1 MIFPILDRGENQMSN
16 KLIEESPSKALIAF
30 SLPLILGNVFQQ
42 LYNMMDSIIVGNYVG
57 PDALAAVGASST
69 LTMLFVALA
78 TGGSIGASIVIS
90 QLFGAGQ
97 YGRMKTAVN
106 TAVVSFLALSLL
118 LTAIGL
124 MFHRQLLVLLG
135 TPETVIGDAAL
146 YLRIYFYGFVFLFMF
161 NAFNAV
167 FNALGDSKKPLVF
180 LFICS
185 VMNIGLNMLFVIKY
199 NMGVGGVAWA
209 TFISQGV
216 SVLLSLPV
224 LVHKLNGLVAQEKPS
239 LFDGGLLL
247 KICRV
252 AGPSTLQQSVVSIG
266 LICLQSVVNSFGPS
280 AMAGYTAAGR
290 IDSITILPMATMG
303 NAISTF
309 TAQNMGAKRYDRI
322 PKGYVA
328 AIKMVIIIG
337 IAVAALLYVFGGTLV
352 GLFVADNLENAEVIA
367 VGSQYLRITSAFYFI
382 FGMMC
387 THTGVLRGAG
397 DMSGFLAITVFNF
410 SFRVIMAF
418 TLVRALGMSAM
429 AWSNAIGWT
438 IGLATGFFRFRSGKW
453 KSKSLV

>member
-1 MIFPILDRGENQMSN
+1 MSN
-16 KLIEESPSKALIAF
+16 RLIEESPAKALIAF

-57 PDALAAVGASST
+57 SDALAAVGASST

-90 QLFGAGQ
+90 QLFGARE

-106 TAVVSFLALSLL
+106 TAATSFLVLSVVLA
-118 LTAIGL
+118 AIGIL
-124 MFHRQLLVLLG
+124 LHKQLLVLLG
-135 TPETVIGDAAL
+135 TPPELMEDAAL
-146 YLRIYFYGFVFLFMF
+146 YLRIYFFGFVFLFMF

-167 FNALGDSKKPLVF
+167 FNALGDSKKPLLF

-185 VMNIGLNMLFVIKY
+185 VLNIGLNMLFVIKFK
-199 NMGVGGVAWA
+199 MGVSGVAWA

-216 SVLLSLPV
+216 SVLLTMPV
-224 LVHKLNGLVAQEKPS
+224 LFYKLRRFVAEDKPS
-239 LFDGGLLL
+239 LFDGGILL

-303 NAISTF
+303 NAVSTF
-309 TAQNMGAKRYDRI
+309 TAQNIGAKRFDRI
-322 PKGYVA
+322 PRGYIT
-328 AIKMVIIIG
+328 AIRMVLGIG
-337 IAVAALLYVFGGTLV
+337 VGVAALLYVFGGTLV

-367 VGSQYLRITSAFYFI
+367 VGTQYLRITSAFYFV

-410 SFRVIMAF
+410 AFRVIMAF
-418 TLVRALGMSAM
+418 TLVRAVGMSAM
-429 AWSNAIGWT
+429 ALSNAIGWT
-438 IGLATGFFRFRSGKW
+438 IGLTIGFFRFRSGKW
-453 KSKSLV
+453 KTKSLI